1 MKMKSNFFKRLVA
14 YLIDIIIVVVVA
26 SLITNVIPKDNKY
39 QELLN
44 EQTSVMKKYMD
55 KEIDY
60 TVYIESINN
69 ISYDVTKNS
78 WTNKAITFVIYVL
91 YFIIFQLVQKGQTIG
106 KRIMNIRLKSK
117 DGNLKVGQVVLRSG
131 IINNIF
137 LSLLTLFAIKLLDK
151 KTFLLFD
158 EIISVIFYIFILISV
173 FMIIYRKDK
182 EGLHDIITKTEVL
195 VESGE

>member
-158 EIISVIFYIFILISV
+158 EIISVIFYVFILISV

>member
-1 MKMKSNFFKRLVA
+1 MKSNFFKRLVA